1 MNNYLDVLAKIV
13 LEFSHES
20 IIIPL
25 LIIGYIWI
33 NRVIFFHSISLV
45 LISMIFNASLKAT
58 FQIPLN
64 PSISKTGFAF
74 PSGHMQTSVVLY
86 GFLYTFAQSRT
97 LKICLISLLIM
108 IGASLIYFRYHN
120 IVDVLGGIVFALAL
134 IYSYKYIII
143 INRAH
148 LKIRYLFLI
157 MISFVSICIGYIKL
171 IHIIPPHL
179 WMAYY
184 ALFGLL
190 ISEGYF
196 NHREL
201 IISQTRVSKLIA
213 SICCFYCLF
222 LVNAVF
228 SVKSEAILLISP
240 LRWFFIGI
248 CIPFSVFVSNLIYNR
263 GDNARN

>member
-1 MNNYLDVLAKIV
+1 MSNYLDLLATLV

-33 NRVIFFHSISLV
+33 NKDIFFHGICLV

-64 PSISKTGFAF
+64 PSLGKEGFAF

-86 GFLYTFAQSRT
+86 GFLYTFIQNKA
-97 LKICLISLLIM
+97 LKMCLLALLIM
-108 IGASLIYFRYHN
+108 IGASLIYFDYHN
-120 IVDVLGGIVFALAL
+120 IMDILGATIFALSL
-134 IYSYKYIII
+134 IYLYKYIII
-143 INRAH
+143 NRVC
-148 LKIRYLFLI
+148 LKSRYLFLAVI
-157 MISFVSICIGYIKL
+157 IFVSICLGYIKL

-190 ISEGYF
+190 ISQGYF
-196 NHREL
+196 DSKGL
-201 IISQTRVSKLIA
+201 ISTKNRTDKLIA
-213 SICCFYCLF
+213 SILCFACLF
-222 LVNAVF
+222 LVNKVF
-228 SVKSEAILLISP
+228 SVKSEVMLLITP
-240 LRWFFIGI
+240 LRWFFIGVS
-248 CIPFSVFVSNLIYNR
+248 IPLSVFVSSLICNR
-263 GDNARN
+263 GRNVKN

>member
-1 MNNYLDVLAKIV
+1 MSNYLDLLAKLV

-33 NRVIFFHSISLV
+33 NRDVFFHGICLV

-64 PSISKTGFAF
+64 PSLGKEGYAF

-86 GFLYTFAQSRT
+86 GFLYTFAQNRA
-97 LKICLISLLIM
+97 LKICLIALLIT
-108 IGASLIYFRYHN
+108 IGWGLIYFGYHN
-120 IVDVLGGIVFALAL
+120 LVDIVGAIIFALLL
-134 IYSYKYIII
+134 IYLYKHIILNKSY
-143 INRAH
+143 
-148 LKIRYLFLI
+148 LKSRYLFLAVI
-157 MISFVSICIGYIKL
+157 IFVSICLGYIKL

-190 ISEGYF
+190 IAQGYF
-196 NHREL
+196 NYRGL
-201 IISQTRVSKLIA
+201 ISAQTRRDKIVA
-213 SICCFYCLF
+213 SIFCFACLF

-228 SVKSEAILLISP
+228 SVKSELILLMSP
-240 LRWFFIGI
+240 LRWFFIGVS
-248 CIPFSVFVSNLIYNR
+248 IPFSVFVSSLIYNR
-263 GDNARN
+263 GCNVKN